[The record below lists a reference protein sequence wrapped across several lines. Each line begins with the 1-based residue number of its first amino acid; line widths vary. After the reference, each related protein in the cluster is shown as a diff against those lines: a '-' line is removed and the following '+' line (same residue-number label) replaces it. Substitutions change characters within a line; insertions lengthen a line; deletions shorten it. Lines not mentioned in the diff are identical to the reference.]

1 MPSVAEAGA
10 ERGVNRTELLAA
22 LPPVPDTSG
31 AGAAIAAHIQRHRTK
46 VVVVDDDPTGT
57 QSVADVPV
65 VTSADEQDLRWA
77 LAQDSPCVF
86 VETDA
91 RAMPERA
98 ARTLNEALAERLA
111 RLAPELGVELR
122 LISRS
127 DSTLRGH
134 FPAEPLALAAG
145 LRRGGLPAPELTVVC
160 PAFLSA
166 GRITVGDVHYLAD
179 GERYLPVAQTE
190 FARDATFGYR
200 HSDLRAWVRERAGER
215 TRVTGLGIDDLRL
228 GGPDRVADR
237 LRELEPNSYV
247 VVNAAA
253 PQDLDV
259 FVLGLLAA
267 EDAGR
272 HVLLRTAP
280 SLAGH
285 RAALAPR
292 LAADEDLTRGGRGHG
307 LVVVG
312 SHTELTTR
320 QLEALIE
327 RHRLHVVELDATQL
341 ADPATSDRA
350 IQATLRHADAAL
362 RSGDV
367 ALVTSRALLR
377 AESPQASLALSRRVA
392 DGVAEVVRRV
402 DGEHELGWVVAK
414 GGITSSE
421 VARHGLGA
429 RRAWVLGQMLPGL
442 VPVWRL
448 ERPARRPLPYVVFPG
463 NVGTDASLADAVSRL
478 KEAC

>member
-10 ERGVNRTELLAA
+10 ERAVDRAALLGA
-22 LPPVPDTSG
+22 LPPVPDTAG
-31 AGAAIAAHIQRHRTK
+31 AAAAIAAHARRHRTK
-46 VVVVDDDPTGT
+46 VVVIDDDPTGT
-57 QSVADVPV
+57 QAVADVPV

-77 LAQDSPCVF
+77 LAQDTRCLF

-91 RAMPERA
+91 RALPEPA
-98 ARTLNEALAERLA
+98 ARTLNEALARKLA
-111 RLAPELGVELR
+111 RLAPEQGIEPR

-134 FPAEPLALAAG
+134 FPAEPLALGEG
-145 LRRGGLPAPELTVVC
+145 LRHGGLPEPDLTVVC

-166 GRITVGDVHYLAD
+166 GRITIGDVHYLAD

-215 TRVTGLGIDDLRL
+215 ARVNSLGIDELRL
-228 GGPDRVADR
+228 GGPAGVADR
-237 LRELEPNSYV
+237 LRQLEPDSYL

-272 HVLLRTAP
+272 GVLLRTAP

-292 LAADEDLTRGGRGHG
+292 VTSDADLARRGRGRG

-312 SHTELTTR
+312 SHTAVTTR
-320 QLEALIE
+320 QLRVLLE
-327 RHRLHVVELDATQL
+327 RHRMQVVELDATRL
-341 ADPATSDRA
+341 ADPAASDGA
-350 IQATLRHADAAL
+350 IEAAL
-362 RSGDV
+362 REAGAALRRSDV

-377 AESPQASLALSRRVA
+377 ADSPQASLALSRRVA
-392 DGVAEVVRRV
+392 DGVADVVRRL
-402 DGEHELGWVVAK
+402 DGEHALAWVVAK

-429 RRAWVLGQMLPGL
+429 RRAWVLGQMFPGL

-448 ERPARRPLPYVVFPG
+448 ERPGRRPLPYVVFPG
-463 NVGTDASLADAVSRL
+463 NVGTDNSLAESVTRL
-478 KEAC
+478 KEAS

>member
-1 MPSVAEAGA
+1 MPSVAEVGA
-10 ERGVNRTELLAA
+10 ERALDRSELLAG
-22 LPPVPDTSG
+22 LPRVPDTAG
-31 AGAAIAAHIQRHRTK
+31 AAAAIAAHARRHRTK
-46 VVVVDDDPTGT
+46 VVVIDDDPTGT
-57 QSVADVPV
+57 QAVADVPV

-77 LAQDSPCVF
+77 LAQDSRCLF

-91 RAMPERA
+91 RAMPEHA
-98 ARTLNEALAERLA
+98 ARKLNEALARRLA
-111 RLAPELGVELR
+111 RLALELGIELR

-134 FPAEPLALAAG
+134 FPAEPLALVEG
-145 LRRGGLPAPELTVVC
+145 LRRGGLPALELTVVC

-166 GRITVGDVHYLAD
+166 GRITIGDVHYLAD

-200 HSDLRAWVRERAGER
+200 HSDLRAWVRERAGAR
-215 TRVTGLGIDDLRL
+215 ARVNSVGIDDLRL
-228 GGPDRVADR
+228 GGSAVVADR
-237 LRELEPNSYV
+237 LRDLEPESYL

-259 FVLGLLAA
+259 FTIGLLAA

-272 HVLLRTAP
+272 GVLLRTGP

-285 RAALAPR
+285 RAAIAPR
-292 LAADEDLTRGGRGHG
+292 LTSDNDLARGGRGHG

-312 SHTELTTR
+312 SHTALTTR
-320 QLEALIE
+320 QLETLLE

-341 ADPATSDRA
+341 ADPAASDGAVRA
-350 IQATLRHADAAL
+350 ALRHAGAAL
-362 RSGDV
+362 RRGDV

-377 AESPQASLALSRRVA
+377 ADSPQASLALSRRVA
-392 DGVAEVVRRV
+392 DGVAEVVRRL
-402 DGEHELGWVVAK
+402 DGEHELGWVIAK

-421 VARHGLGA
+421 VARRGLGA

-448 ERPARRPLPYVVFPG
+448 ERPGRQPLPYVVFPG
-463 NVGTDASLADAVSRL
+463 NVGNDGSLADSVTRL
-478 KEAC
+478 KEAA

>member
-10 ERGVNRTELLAA
+10 ERALSRSELLGA

-31 AGAAIAAHIQRHRTK
+31 AAAAIAAHIERHRTK

-65 VTSADEQDLRWA
+65 VTSADEEDLRWA
-77 LAQDSPCVF
+77 LAQDTNCVF

-91 RAMPERA
+91 RAMPENA
-98 ARTLNEALAERLA
+98 ARTLNEALARRLA
-111 RLAPELGVELR
+111 GLALELGIELR
-122 LISRS
+122 LVSRS

-134 FPAEPLALAAG
+134 FPAEPLALADG
-145 LRRGGLPAPELTVVC
+145 LRRGGLPAPELTVLC

-166 GRITVGDVHYLAD
+166 GRITVGDVHYLAHED
-179 GERYLPVAQTE
+179 GYVPVAQTE

-200 HSDLRAWVRERAGER
+200 HSDLRAWVRERAGAR
-215 TRVTGLGIDDLRL
+215 ARVTSLGIDDLRL
-228 GGPDRVADR
+228 GGPARVADR
-237 LRELEPNSYV
+237 VRDLEPGGYL

-259 FVLGLLAA
+259 FTLGLLAA

-272 HVLLRTAP
+272 RVLLRTGP

-285 RAALAPR
+285 RAAMAPR
-292 LAADEDLTRGGRGHG
+292 VAGAEDLARRGRGHG

-312 SHTELTTR
+312 SHTAQTTR
-320 QLEALIE
+320 QLQALLE
-327 RHRLHVVELDATQL
+327 RHRPQVVELDVTQL
-341 ADPATSDRA
+341 ADPAAGDGAVRA
-350 IQATLRHADAAL
+350 ALRDADAAL
-362 RSGDV
+362 RRGDV

-377 AESPQASLALSRRVA
+377 ADSPQASLALSRRVA
-392 DGVAEVVRRV
+392 DGVAEVVRGLDR
-402 DGEHELGWVVAK
+402 EHELGWVVAK

-429 RRAWVLGQMLPGL
+429 RRAWVLGQMFPGL

-448 ERPARRPLPYVVFPG
+448 ERPGRQPLPYVVFPG
-463 NVGTDASLADAVSRL
+463 NVGSDGSLADAVSRL
-478 KEAC
+478 KEAS